1 MKKMFT
7 LVAAGLICLSA
18 IPERPAYAQQGT
30 ILTITGAGP
39 QGRWFKEASLVGKFL
54 TEKLKADGV
63 QVNGA
68 IGKGVSVGN
77 IKRIAAGQIE
87 GGRGFLPDLLD
98 AYENKGQFDD
108 SREYSNVV
116 AWITLN
122 PLVYRLIAGQE
133 IQSYQDLK
141 GKTVAVGAKNSG
153 DDARA
158 IEILA
163 AHGITKDNTKFQY
176 LARSDAQEALANRQI
191 DALLI
196 SYSRNN
202 RGHLGPLFA
211 ARELKSDLHFVKL
224 DKGMAN
230 KIAAQNPAMYLD
242 VLGEPLFEHPDLN
255 GMGVRTGFML
265 NKSVPEELVYK
276 MTKLIFENWDT
287 ITVSA
292 PWWKE
297 KGAAGPEVA
306 AAFTAV
312 DYHPGAR
319 RYYEEAGLWDIHR

>member
-1 MKKMFT
+1 MKKLLT
-7 LVAAGLICLSA
+7 IAAAGLLCLGA
-18 IPERPAYAQQGT
+18 MPDKPAFAQDT

-39 QGRWFKEASLVGKFL
+39 QGRWFREASLVGKFL
-54 TEKLKADGV
+54 TEQLESEGV

-108 SREYSNVV
+108 GRDYSNVV

-133 IQSYQDLK
+133 IQSYADLK
-141 GKTVAVGAKNSG
+141 GKTVAIGARNSG

-158 IEILA
+158 MEILA
-163 AHGITKDNTKFQY
+163 THGVTADNATFQY
-176 LARSDAQEALANRQI
+176 LGRSDAQEALANRQI

-196 SYSRNN
+196 AYSRNN
-202 RGHLGPLFA
+202 QGHLGPLFA
-211 ARELKSDLHFVKL
+211 ARDLNTDLHFV
-224 DKGMAN
+224 DMDAATAQ
-230 KIAAQNPAMYLD
+230 KIVEQNPAMYLD
-242 VLGEPLFEHPDLN
+242 TLGESLFEHPELN
-255 GMGVRTGFML
+255 GLAVRTGFML
-265 NKSVPEELVYK
+265 NKSVDGELVYK

-287 ITVSA
+287 LTESA

-297 KGAAGPEVA
+297 QGAAGPDVA
-306 AAFTAV
+306 AAFSAV
-312 DYHPGAR
+312 EYHPGAK
-319 RYYEEAGLWDIHR
+319 RYYEEAGIWDMHQ

>member
-1 MKKMFT
+1 MKRLLT
-7 LVAAGLICLSA
+7 IAATGLLCLGSV
-18 IPERPAYAQQGT
+18 PATPVFAQDT

-54 TEKLKADGV
+54 TEQLASEGV

-108 SREYSNVV
+108 GRDYNDVV
-116 AWITLN
+116 AWVTLN
-122 PLVYRLIAGQE
+122 PLIYRLIAGKE
-133 IQSYQDLK
+133 IQSYADLK
-141 GKTVAVGAKNSG
+141 GKTVAVGARNSG

-158 IEILA
+158 TEILA
-163 AHGITKDNTKFQY
+163 AHGVTEDNAKFQY
-176 LARSDAQEALANRQI
+176 LGRSDAQEALSNRQI

-196 SYSRNN
+196 AYSRNN

-211 ARELKSDLHFVKL
+211 ARELGTDLHFV
-224 DKGMAN
+224 DMDTESAE
-230 KIAAQNPAMYLD
+230 KIVAQNPAMYLD
-242 VLGEPLFEHPDLN
+242 TLGEPLFETPDLN
-255 GMGVRTGFML
+255 GLAVRTGFML
-265 NKSVPEELVYK
+265 NRSVDEELVYK
-276 MTKLIFENWDT
+276 MTKLMFENWDT
-287 ITVSA
+287 LTESA
-292 PWWKE
+292 PWWTE
-297 KGAAGPEVA
+297 KGAAGPDVA
-306 AAFTAV
+306 AEFTAV
-312 DYHPGAR
+312 EYHPGAQ

>member
-1 MKKMFT
+1 MKKLLT
-7 LVAAGLICLSA
+7 IAAAGLLCLGA
-18 IPERPAYAQQGT
+18 MPEKPAFAQDT

-39 QGRWFKEASLVGKFL
+39 QGRWFREASLVGKFL
-54 TEKLKADGV
+54 TEQLESEGV

-108 SREYSNVV
+108 GRDYSNVV

-133 IQSYQDLK
+133 IQSYSDLE
-141 GKTVAVGAKNSG
+141 GKTVAVGARNSG

-163 AHGITKDNTKFQY
+163 AHGVTADNARFQY
-176 LARSDAQEALANRQI
+176 LGRSDAQEALANRQI

-196 SYSRNN
+196 AYSRNN
-202 RGHLGPLFA
+202 QGHLGPLFA
-211 ARELKSDLHFVKL
+211 ARDLNTDLHFVDMDEATAL
-224 DKGMAN
+224 
-230 KIAAQNPAMYLD
+230 KIVEQNPAMYLD
-242 VLGEPLFEHPDLN
+242 TLGESLFEHSELN
-255 GMGVRTGFML
+255 GLAVRTGFML
-265 NKSVPEELVYK
+265 NKSVDEDLVYK

-287 ITVSA
+287 LTESA

-297 KGAAGPEVA
+297 EGAAGPDVA
-306 AAFTAV
+306 AAFSAV
-312 DYHPGAR
+312 EYHPGAQ
-319 RYYEEAGLWDIHR
+319 RYYEEAGLWDMHQ

>member
-1 MKKMFT
+1 MKKLLT
-7 LVAAGLICLSA
+7 IAAAGLLCLGA
-18 IPERPAYAQQGT
+18 MPEKPAFAQDT

-39 QGRWFKEASLVGKFL
+39 QGRWFREASLVGKFL
-54 TEKLKADGV
+54 TEQLESEGV

-108 SREYSNVV
+108 GRDYSNVV

-133 IQSYQDLK
+133 IQSYSDLK
-141 GKTVAVGAKNSG
+141 GKTVAVGARNSG

-163 AHGITKDNTKFQY
+163 AHGVTADNARFQY
-176 LARSDAQEALANRQI
+176 LGRSDAQEALSNRQI

-196 SYSRNN
+196 AYSRNN
-202 RGHLGPLFA
+202 QGHLGPLFA
-211 ARELKSDLHFVKL
+211 ARELNTDLHFVDMDEATAL
-224 DKGMAN
+224 
-230 KIAAQNPAMYLD
+230 KIVEQNPAMYLD
-242 VLGEPLFEHPDLN
+242 TLGESLFEHAELN
-255 GMGVRTGFML
+255 GLAVRTGFML
-265 NKSVPEELVYK
+265 NKSVDEDLVYK
-276 MTKLIFENWDT
+276 MTKLIFESWDT
-287 ITVSA
+287 LTESA

-297 KGAAGPEVA
+297 EGAAGPDVA
-306 AAFTAV
+306 AAFSAV
-312 DYHPGAR
+312 EYHPGAK
-319 RYYEEAGLWDIHR
+319 RYYEEAGLWDMHQ